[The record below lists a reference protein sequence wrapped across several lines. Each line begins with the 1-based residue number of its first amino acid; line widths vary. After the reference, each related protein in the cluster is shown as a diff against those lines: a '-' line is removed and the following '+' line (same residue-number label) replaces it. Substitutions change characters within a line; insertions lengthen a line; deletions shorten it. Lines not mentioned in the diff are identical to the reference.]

1 MADVSAVKLP
11 NGTTYTFK
19 DSRLPASTAVDSG
32 KIVGVSSTGTF
43 TLITGGAMLSALT
56 SAELDTVLDITL
68 TRAAGV
74 DF

>member
-19 DSRLPASTAVDSG
+19 DSRLPASAAADSG
-32 KIVGVSSTGTF
+32 KIVAVSSTGTF
-43 TLITGGAMLSALT
+43 TLITGATLSALT
-56 SAELDTVLDITL
+56 SAELDTVLDISL
-68 TRAAGV
+68 TRATGV